1 MNDEGQRLDESSSR
15 VVPVDIFQALD
26 AGADISLE
34 SFERKLVQT
43 ALDKGDKVKAK
54 AKYLQV
60 YVFNR
65 FVLVY
70 FVLTNLILH
79 LLGY

>member
-15 VVPVDIFQALD
+15 VVPVDVFQALD

-34 SFERKLVQT
+34 SFERKLVQA
-43 ALDKGDKVKAK
+43 ALDKGDRVKAK

-60 YVFNR
+60 SF
-65 FVLVY
+65 FLF
-70 FVLTNLILH
+70 FVLTYNVRSRHCSCTIV
-79 LLGY
+79 